1 MAQKLLNPVGD
12 ITQVS
17 EIETPEAK
25 QKRLFEEN
33 IQTELQKARQK
44 EIDFENLARE
54 QFAKNLEYAKKHDT
68 KYFGTSFDKLPQ
80 ELQDLEIQRMDEDAR
95 QWAKKVMEDPSLATK
110 DWRLYVHDKQ
120 TKIPS
125 FREELSALGPEGEV
139 LVKQFEEAGIDV
151 DTLTKK
157 EATEAMALK
166 RMQAGNA
173 AKPPVSAEGLI
184 GKGPQYVE
192 TESRYVDL
200 PKLRDEL
207 QRRKKFEKTMS
218 SIKQGAK
225 KAVPA
230 AVAGLGAINTASDVY
245 QGNIPEAV
253 LDVAEPIMSMAGK
266 GSVGKLMG
274 RVAPGLELLRAEPTV
289 SEEQEQEDLK
299 QHRFKLL
306 KSGLQKKGLTPELEE
321 SGSQKL
327 PKVMPYY
334 DEEELSE
341 EEKAKLLNTL
351 L

>member
-289 SEEQEQEDLK
+289 SEEQEDLK